1 MKVQN
6 FKYYMPVKIFF
17 GEGRLEELGTLTKG
31 LGEKA
36 LLVTGRKSMRK
47 LGITDKVMK
56 LLQESFVKVVLYD
69 EVTPNPTVEVVN
81 EGAKIAVKEGCDVII
96 GLGGGSALDSAKG
109 IAVVASHGGSA
120 WDYIGEGKVTEKTLP
135 IVAIPTTA
143 GTGSETT
150 LVSVLT
156 NKKNLRKDAIS
167 SPYIFPKVAIVD
179 PDLMKSMPSE
189 LTADTGFDA
198 LAHAVEAYLSINANP
213 FSDILAMKS
222 ISLINDSLVE
232 ATKNGEDLEARGNM
246 ALASSLAGMAIA
258 QAGVVAGHG
267 FGMSIGGILDTPH
280 GRTVGILLPSVI
292 SYNLPE
298 VSERISQLASC
309 FNLPATGDSM
319 NDAWKVIEAIK
330 KMMKEMNFP
339 TRLRDIGVGRKDIP
353 KIVEDCMDRPD
364 IANNPKKIDYKEAQK
379 FLESIV

>member
-1 MKVQN
+1 MQN
-6 FKYYMPVKIFF
+6 FNYYMPVKIFF

-330 KMMKEMNFP
+330 KMMKEINFP

-379 FLESIV
+379 FLELIV

>member
-1 MKVQN
+1 VQN
-6 FKYYMPVKIFF
+6 FNYYMPVKIFF

-36 LLVTGRKSMRK
+36 
-47 LGITDKVMK
+47 
-56 LLQESFVKVVLYD
+56 SFVKVVLYD

-167 SPYIFPKVAIVD
+167 SPYIFPRVAIVD

-267 FGMSIGGILDTPH
+267 FGMSIGGILDAPH

-292 SYNLPE
+292 SYNLSE
-298 VSERISQLASC
+298 VPERISQLASC

-319 NDAWKVIEAIK
+319 NDAWRVIEAIK

-379 FLESIV
+379 FLELII